1 MSALAVTSSCAP
13 WGLEKTREDPRTSE
27 AADRYCRTMAEVA
40 VATDDGAVR
49 VVVEGNGPAFVL
61 CHGGPGLWDY
71 FGPVR
76 SALGDLVTV
85 ITWDQRGCGRSSG
98 EGPYTT
104 ARHVEDLDAVR
115 SVLDVQTWTVG
126 GHSWGA
132 TLGPCTPWLPAS
144 QRRPRVRQRYRDG
157 RGWNAHYHEESD
169 RRRSP
174 VPGPRMTS
182 WPTATATRLK
192 STSTGPSI
200 GAPISQS
207 AAGLSSWPLRSTVP
221 SHQPSGQPHPRRRGE
236 ILVGARAPAALRV
249 PGQARVD
256 RPRTRRSPA
265 SMGGYSL
272 GGRRCLAPRQ

>member
-1 MSALAVTSSCAP
+1 M
-13 WGLEKTREDPRTSE
+13 
-27 AADRYCRTMAEVA
+27 
-40 VATDDGAVR
+40 ATDDGVLLR

-132 TLGPCTPWLPAS
+132 TLALMYAL
-144 QRRPRVRQRYRDG
+144 RYPHRSDALVYVSGTGIG

-174 VPGPRMTS
+174 FQPRVMDQLANRDRNPGRRARVPF
-182 WPTATATRLK
+182 
-192 STSTGPSI
+192 SI

-207 AAGLSSWPLRSTVP
+207 AAGLLSWPLRSTVP
-221 SHQPSGQPHPRRRGE
+221 FPSTVWPT
-236 ILVGARAPAALRV
+236 APSE
-249 PGQARVD
+249 
-256 RPRTRRSPA
+256 TR
-265 SMGGYSL
+265 
-272 GGRRCLAPRQ
+272 